1 MPQTPEKLESDVAL
15 KRLTTLAVSWPESTF
30 LSKLPAVFGRDVPVD
45 AYRMLRKSL
54 LDKKFSQPA
63 VEIVTEGLLGHSAGY
78 DNARRTILVDRQL
91 VSTAEKNKE
100 QAATLLIALIEEFGH
115 HVDNVLRTDYS
126 RRSGDGPRDE
136 GAEIAYALCSQ
147 WLTTP
152 LPTSFATYSRLGQ
165 TRQLSTDVRS
175 LKNAIDRHLTSK
187 EREDDEMAGSMQY
200 FGAGRGHGKPG
211 KSYGHESIEDAL
223 QDFFP
228 DPNERRQIY
237 FGNWLRDY
245 SQVLDPKLV
254 RRSTSRNVLDG
265 FTREALTSVLDV
277 LARDEFGNTDTFRV
291 TPEKMGVYR
300 AEQHIDN
307 PHGIEDG
314 TSKNDAATSKHSAFR
329 KKWTAAE
336 VAIDPAT
343 GMLNYIA
350 NRKGPWETSAAYIE
364 QELRAAASLG
374 RTVEGRRRL
383 GQGLHTLEDFYAH
396 SNFAELMLIKLG
408 MTQVYPWVHGKV
420 SAPTP
425 RYPLVTGKFGSNDI
439 QVSGAYVIS
448 EQLGAAKE
456 CIPGKRS
463 TSAKIMLI
471 LLKDIPPEQLDQT
484 LVKRYEGFV
493 EFQESLEKKYPWFG
507 TAMCKLSNLVSAL
520 PNAVV
525 ASKVKDHATS
535 VTKSQDEFLKDPS
548 STHPTHSQLAKDH
561 DDHPLHTLT
570 ARLAMG
576 AVRDVGSLMAQVWKK
591 QQDVDA
597 VIQAALKYLVHPEDI
612 HDTAT
617 DGRAWILKT
626 TRAWAK
632 DHAPALKLLEKG
644 AIIQR
649 QFTEAKE
656 QQARIKSQL
665 EEAGDSDVLIAQLRG
680 TLQDMVSRA

>member
-1 MPQTPEKLESDVAL
+1 MPQIPESLESDVAL
-15 KRLTTLAVSWPESTF
+15 KRLTTLAASWPESTF
-30 LSKLPAVFGRDVPVD
+30 LSKLPTVFGRDVPVE

-63 VEIVTEGLLGHSAGY
+63 VEIVTAGLVGHVAGY
-78 DNARRTILVDRQL
+78 DNTRRTILVDRQL

-126 RRSGDGPRDE
+126 RRSDDGPRDE
-136 GAEIAYALCSQ
+136 GAELAFALCKQ

-152 LPTSFATYSRLGQ
+152 LPTTFATYSSLGR
-165 TRQLSTDVRS
+165 TRQLSTDVNT
-175 LKNAIDRHLTSK
+175 LKNAIDRHLTAK
-187 EREDDEMAGSMQY
+187 EREDDEKAGSMQY

-245 SQVLDPKLV
+245 SQVLDPKIV
-254 RRSTSRNVLDG
+254 RRSTSRNVLEG
-265 FTREALTSVLDV
+265 FTRKALTSVLDV
-277 LARDEFGNTDTFRV
+277 MARDEFGNTESFRV

-307 PHGIEDG
+307 PHGIEDA
-314 TSKNDAATSKHSAFR
+314 TSKNDAATSKHNSFR
-329 KKWTAAE
+329 NKWTASE

-350 NRKGPWETSAAYIE
+350 NSKGPWETSAAYIE

-383 GQGLHTLEDFYAH
+383 GQGLHTLEDFYSH
-396 SNFAELMLIKLG
+396 SNFAEIMLIKLG
-408 MTQVYPWVHGKV
+408 MTQVYPWVHSKV
-420 SAPTP
+420 SLPTP

-448 EQLGAAKE
+448 EQMGAVKE

-471 LLKDIPPEQLDQT
+471 LLKDIPPEQIDQQ
-484 LVKRYEGFV
+484 LVKKYENFL
-493 EFQESLEKKYPWFG
+493 EFQESLGKKYPWLS
-507 TAMCKLSNLVSAL
+507 TTLCEISNLVSAL
-520 PNAVV
+520 PNAVL
-525 ASKVKDHATS
+525 AKAVKNHATNT
-535 VTKSQDEFLKDPS
+535 TKSQDEFLKNPS

-570 ARLAMG
+570 AHLAMG
-576 AVRDVGSLMAQVWKK
+576 AVRDVGGLMAQVWKK
-591 QQDVDA
+591 QRDVDA
-597 VIQAALKYLVHPEDI
+597 VVQAALKYLVHPEDI

-617 DGRAWILKT
+617 DGRAWILKM

-632 DHAPALKLLEKG
+632 ANAPAIKLLEKG
-644 AIIQR
+644 AIIER

-656 QQARIKSQL
+656 QLARVQSQL
-665 EEAGDSDVLIAQLRG
+665 KAAGDADVLIAQLRG
-680 TLQDMVSRA
+680 TLQDMASRA

>member
-1 MPQTPEKLESDVAL
+1 MPQIPESLESDVAL
-15 KRLTTLAVSWPESTF
+15 KRLTTLAASWPESTF
-30 LSKLPAVFGRDVPVD
+30 LSKLPTVFGRDVPVE

-63 VEIVTEGLLGHSAGY
+63 VEIVTAGLVGHLAGY
-78 DNARRTILVDRQL
+78 DNTRRTILVDRQL

-126 RRSGDGPRDE
+126 RRSDDGPRDE
-136 GAEIAYALCSQ
+136 GAELAFALCKQ

-152 LPTSFATYSRLGQ
+152 LPTTFATYSSLGR
-165 TRQLSTDVRS
+165 TRQLSTDVNT
-175 LKNAIDRHLTSK
+175 LKNAIDRHLTAK
-187 EREDDEMAGSMQY
+187 EREDDEKAGSMQY

-245 SQVLDPKLV
+245 SQVL
-254 RRSTSRNVLDG
+254 
-265 FTREALTSVLDV
+265 
-277 LARDEFGNTDTFRV
+277 
-291 TPEKMGVYR
+291 
-300 AEQHIDN
+300 
-307 PHGIEDG
+307 
-314 TSKNDAATSKHSAFR
+314 
-329 KKWTAAE
+329 
-336 VAIDPAT
+336 
-343 GMLNYIA
+343 YIA
-350 NRKGPWETSAAYIE
+350 NSKGPWETSAAYIE

-383 GQGLHTLEDFYAH
+383 GQGLHTLEDFYSH
-396 SNFAELMLIKLG
+396 SNFAEIMLIKLG

-420 SAPTP
+420 SLPTP

-448 EQLGAAKE
+448 EQMGAVKE

-471 LLKDIPPEQLDQT
+471 LLKDIPPEQIDQQ
-484 LVKRYEGFV
+484 LVKKYENFL
-493 EFQESLEKKYPWFG
+493 EFQESLGKKYPWLG
-507 TAMCKLSNLVSAL
+507 TALCEISNLVSAL
-520 PNAVV
+520 PNAVL
-525 ASKVKDHATS
+525 AKAVKNHATNT
-535 VTKSQDEFLKDPS
+535 TKSQDEFLKDPS

-570 ARLAMG
+570 AHLAMG
-576 AVRDVGSLMAQVWKK
+576 AVRDVGGLMAQVWKK
-591 QQDVDA
+591 QRDVDA
-597 VIQAALKYLVHPEDI
+597 VVQAALKYIVHPEDI
-612 HDTAT
+612 HETAT
-617 DGRAWILKT
+617 DGRAWILKM

-632 DHAPALKLLEKG
+632 ANAPAIKLLEKG
-644 AIIQR
+644 AIIER

-656 QQARIKSQL
+656 HLARVQSQL
-665 EEAGDSDVLIAQLRG
+665 KAAGDADVLIAQLRG
-680 TLQDMVSRA
+680 TLQDMASRA